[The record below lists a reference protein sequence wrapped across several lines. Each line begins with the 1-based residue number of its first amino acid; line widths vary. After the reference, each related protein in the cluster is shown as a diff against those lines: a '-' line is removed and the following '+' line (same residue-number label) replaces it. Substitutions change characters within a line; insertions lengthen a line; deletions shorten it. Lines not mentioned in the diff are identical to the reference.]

1 MRLPVYETQIS
12 HRVSTT
18 ALLLFMTSAP
28 VAFILAWH
36 IHIIIFPCW
45 ILLWGLAMI
54 PHMRFYRARA
64 QKGSDKGN
72 HQGNHQGNHKDNQQ
86 DNHQGDMRPNRLYY
100 CFILAIL
107 AIILFTLYKV
117 QSISAAPFFMM
128 MVLLLSATDQID
140 GQGRPKAFNLL
151 GIIFPALCVMV
162 LSAELFLF
170 VLLLVCVTLYTG
182 LFVLRFNDIPLADFR
197 IRLLPLF
204 VGFSVA
210 FLIAIVIFLALPRL
224 NTAQLPG
231 FINGDRYSGV
241 TDRLDI
247 GQFSK
252 VVQNNEIA
260 FRAFMQTAPGNG
272 DLYWRVYLLTQDENG
287 KWTRG
292 AISSTPAL
300 KIIARQKSDIAYQIR
315 HARPGQ
321 IWLPVLGSPAFD
333 TSTNKTIMSNGG
345 EIIIA
350 DKRDRRT
357 KTWAMKSLLTDR
369 TEAHFPQSTLIDGH
383 PRLRQWAVETRAA
396 MASDADFVRHLLA
409 LFGSGGFRYTLTPP
423 TNARQLT
430 GDRLDNF
437 FFDIRQGYCSH
448 FAMTMAT
455 VLRAASSPANV
466 VVGYTG
472 GAWNEFGNYVLVR
485 QSDAHAW
492 VEARLDGGAWQRFDP
507 TLLVPTLDG
516 GAAEVSAVATQPQRD
531 NRLWTKLKRSLQ
543 WADNFFVQ
551 LNNDILNYDNKAREN
566 LFGELNG
573 GKILSY
579 ITFWVLGTICLFA
592 PFFLLRF
599 IFAANPLIALDRQFA
614 RLAAKIKLKRH
625 AFEGRL
631 DFATRMAQTAP
642 QAQQEI
648 KTYVNQWCRVF
659 FTTAIADRQTVKE
672 MKYLLRQM
680 RKKIR

>member
-1 MRLPVYETQIS
+1 MRLPVYETEIW
-12 HRVSTT
+12 HRVSRT
-18 ALLLFMTSAP
+18 ALLLFMASAP
-28 VAFILAWH
+28 VAFMLAWH

-45 ILLWGLAMI
+45 ILLWGLALI
-54 PHMRFYRARA
+54 PHMRFRAGA
-64 QKGSDKGN
+64 HNN
-72 HQGNHQGNHKDNQQ
+72 HKGNHKD
-86 DNHQGDMRPNRLYY
+86 DVRPSRLYY
-100 CFILAIL
+100 VFILTIL

-140 GQGRPKAFNLL
+140 AQGRPKAFNLL

-182 LFVLRFNDIPLADFR
+182 LFVLRFNNIPLADLR

-204 VGFSVA
+204 VGFSIA

-272 DLYWRVYLLTQDENG
+272 DLYWRVYLLTQDANG
-287 KWTRG
+287 TWTRG
-292 AISSTPAL
+292 ILSSSPAL
-300 KIIARQKSDIAYQIR
+300 KMIAKQRSDIAYEIR

-321 IWLPVLGSPAFD
+321 VWLPVLGSPAVD
-333 TSTNKTIMSNGG
+333 TPTNKTIMSNGG
-345 EIIIA
+345 EIMIV

-357 KTWAMKSLLTDR
+357 NTWAMRSLLTDR
-369 TEAHFPQSTLIDGH
+369 TEARFPQSTLIDGH

-423 TNARQLT
+423 TNARHLA

-455 VLRAASSPANV
+455 VLRAASIPANI

-516 GAAEVSAVATQPQRD
+516 GAAEVSTTATQPQRD

-543 WADNFFVQ
+543 WADNFLVQ
-551 LNNDILNYDNKAREN
+551 LNNDILNYDNEAREN

-573 GKILSY
+573 GKIISY
-579 ITFWVLGTICLFA
+579 IIFWVLGTMCLFA

-599 IFAANPLIALDRQFA
+599 VFATNPLMALDRQFA
-614 RLAAKIKLKRH
+614 RVASKVKLKRSVC
-625 AFEGRL
+625 EGRL
-631 DFATRMAQTAP
+631 DFAQRMAETAP

-648 KTYVNQWCRVF
+648 KTYVNQWCRAF
-659 FTTAIADRQTVKE
+659 FTTGQADRQTLKE
-672 MKYLLRQM
+672 MKYHLRQM
-680 RKKIR
+680 RKKLR